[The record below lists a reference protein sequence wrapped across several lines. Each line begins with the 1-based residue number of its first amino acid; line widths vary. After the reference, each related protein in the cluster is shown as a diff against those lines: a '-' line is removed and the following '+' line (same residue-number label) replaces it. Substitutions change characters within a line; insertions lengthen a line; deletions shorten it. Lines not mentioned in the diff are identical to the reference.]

1 MLSCQPPS
9 LSTAA
14 GRQAGRQAGKQ
25 AGRRAYRQ
33 PARRTP
39 HRQTPGAAAQDMM
52 LVWSNCALYNKPTAA
67 VGQAGLNARKHFE
80 ELWERS
86 KLGEGLRNPRRST
99 AGQAPSKWE
108 GDDQPRDQAA
118 PSSSARSARPPP
130 VRLLFMLTFLLL
142 PFPPRRC

>member
-1 MLSCQPPS
+1 
-9 LSTAA
+9 
-14 GRQAGRQAGKQ
+14 
-25 AGRRAYRQ
+25 
-33 PARRTP
+33 
-39 HRQTPGAAAQDMM
+39 M

-108 GDDQPRDQAA
+108 GDEQPRDRAA

-130 VRLLFMLTFLLL
+130 VRPLCLLS
-142 PFPPRRC
+142 PFPLSSCRCQGRLMMGSSWSACMMLPCNYAPDPVPPRVLVDTWHQMCV